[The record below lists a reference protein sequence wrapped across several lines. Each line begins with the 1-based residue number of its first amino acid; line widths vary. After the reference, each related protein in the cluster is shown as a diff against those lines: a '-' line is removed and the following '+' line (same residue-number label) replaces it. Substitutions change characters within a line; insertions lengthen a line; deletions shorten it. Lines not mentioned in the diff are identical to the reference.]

1 MSDNIDSKFDDVE
14 LLFWETSDDDS
25 DISDISDDNDYDTN
39 SVDSNSDKKLNS
51 KKYEFTFEVGDE
63 TAILQ
68 DGEYSEDE
76 LRLQELYSSGL
87 ATQRR
92 ASPGVTYGLDDI
104 YEYDY
109 GKEKKKKK
117 KNDNSDLFGT
127 IVDKKS
133 KVDSII
139 TQDSLRRGGRAEKY
153 LLDQERS
160 KKHPLSTPELEKAD
174 GWTDEGLEE
183 YEGIKYEE
191 NE

>member
-14 LLFWETSDDDS
+14 LLFWETSDDDN
-25 DISDISDDNDYDTN
+25 DSDISDDNDDNTN
-39 SVDSNSDKKLNS
+39 SVVSNTDEKLNS

-76 LRLQELYSSGL
+76 LRLKELYSSGL
-87 ATQRR
+87 AAQRR

-104 YEYDY
+104 YEDDY
-109 GKEKKKKK
+109 GKEKKKRR
-117 KNDNSDLFGT
+117 KNDNSDWFGT

-139 TQDSLRRGGRAEKY
+139 TQDSLRRGGRAEKF
-153 LLDQERS
+153 LLDRS